1 MREALEGLM
10 PSRSGKAGNRG
21 CLLAPAGLALLL
33 LIAAT
38 PSQAGEVVEYYHLDA
53 IGNVRAVTNA
63 AGQVV
68 ERHDYLPFGEE
79 CTTGPCASNP
89 GLNAGQP
96 RKFTGKERDP
106 ETGLDYFGARY
117 YGSKIGRFTTVD
129 PAYVLQA
136 NLVDPQRWNKYAYA
150 RNNPLKY
157 TDPDGRLIDTIAD
170 VGFIGWD
177 LFDMGRSAYR
187 GEGISGTQWL
197 ALGGDIVGAAIP
209 FATGVGA
216 AIRAGNKID
225 NALEA
230 GRAAEHLIDAGQAAK
245 RGEAITDPARLLA
258 ERAGPTGHIS
268 PTEVMGR
275 TPSQIDARAGE
286 LGLSP
291 RGPNPAQG
299 RGAYIDP
306 QTGQQRILS
315 HPNAQPPHAHV
326 NSPSGQRV
334 GPSGSTVPRS
344 SPEAH
349 LPIKRE

>member
-1 MREALEGLM
+1 MTRDSRLTGLT
-10 PSRSGKAGNRG
+10 
-21 CLLAPAGLALLL
+21 ALLL
-33 LIAAT
+33 GLLAAS
-38 PSQAGEVVEYYHLDA
+38 PARARVVEYYHTDA
-53 IGNVRAVTNA
+53 IGNVRAITDASGNVI
-63 AGQVV
+63 
-68 ERHDYLPFGEE
+68 ERHDYQPYGEE
-79 CTTGPCASNP
+79 WLPQGGT
-89 GLNAGQP
+89 QP
-96 RKFTGKERDP
+96 LRFTGKERDA

-129 PAYVLQA
+129 PLYTWRE
-136 NLVDPQRWNKYAYA
+136 NLVDPQRWNRYAYA
-150 RNNPLKY
+150 RNNPLRY
-157 TDPDGRLIDTIAD
+157 VDPDGRAIDTIAD
-170 VGFIGWD
+170 VGFIAWD
-177 LFDMGRSAYR
+177 VFDMGRSAYR

-197 ALGGDIVGAAIP
+197 SLGGDIVGAAIP

-216 AIRAGNKID
+216 AIRAGNRID

-326 NSPSGQRV
+326 NSPTGQRV

-349 LPIKRE
+349 LPIKRD